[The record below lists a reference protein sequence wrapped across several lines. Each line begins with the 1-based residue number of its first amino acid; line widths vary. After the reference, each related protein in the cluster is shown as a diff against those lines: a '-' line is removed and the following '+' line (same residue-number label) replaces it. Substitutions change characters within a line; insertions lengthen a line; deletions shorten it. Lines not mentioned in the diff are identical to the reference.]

1 MSECPLH
8 APVSIPADGTPVRP
22 SPELARWR
30 AQGPAVPLR
39 YRDGHEGLLITR
51 YEEARAVLSDP
62 RFSQQPQR
70 MPDSHAALVERVP
83 PGEVDEEI
91 AEAARLS
98 NILGCDGAAHLR
110 LRRAITKRFS
120 ARSAR
125 SYIERVEE
133 IVEAAFGGLLESGS
147 PANLTRVYAEPIS
160 AQVHAF
166 VLGIPEHLVERFT
179 DAYVRGAPLQVQHDL
194 LREAIAHR
202 REHPGEDVI
211 TDLLASDL
219 SAAEVL
225 GMMHTLSM
233 SGRDTVAYF
242 IVTAMVALLSDRSQL
257 EALAADPDRIPAA
270 IEEIVRY
277 GTMFLTVF
285 PRTAL
290 DEVELGDRI
299 IPAGTTVSVS
309 AVSANR
315 DERRWGSSADRLDV
329 HRDAQGHLAFGDGAH
344 MCVGQQVARV
354 ELAVALRRLITG
366 LPTLR
371 LVEAE
376 QLTPQPL
383 AHPVATYEAGSL
395 VVGW

>member
-1 MSECPLH
+1 MSECPFH
-8 APVSIPADGTPVRP
+8 VPVTIPADGTPLRP

-30 AQGPAVPLR
+30 EHGAAVPLR

-51 YEEARAVLSDP
+51 DDEARAVLSDP

-70 MPDSHAALVERVP
+70 MPDSDAALAERVP

-98 NILGCDGAAHLR
+98 NILGSDGAAHLR

-125 SYIERVEE
+125 SYTERVEE
-133 IVEAAFGGLLESGS
+133 IVATAFDRLLQAGA
-147 PANLTRVYAEPIS
+147 PADLTREYAEPIS

-166 VLGIPEHLVERFT
+166 VLGIPEHLVDRFS
-179 DAYVRGAPLQVQHDL
+179 DAYVHGAPLQTQHDL

-242 IVTAMVALLSDRSQL
+242 IVTATVALLSDRTQL

-277 GTMFLTVF
+277 GTMFLTLF

-290 DEVELGDRI
+290 EDVQLGDRL

-315 DERRWGSSADRLDV
+315 DERRWGSDADTFDV
-329 HRDAQGHLAFGDGAH
+329 QRDAHGHLAFGDGAH

-354 ELAVALRRLITG
+354 ELAVALRRLVTG

-383 AHPVATYEAGSL
+383 AHAVATYEAGSL
-395 VVGW
+395 LVAW